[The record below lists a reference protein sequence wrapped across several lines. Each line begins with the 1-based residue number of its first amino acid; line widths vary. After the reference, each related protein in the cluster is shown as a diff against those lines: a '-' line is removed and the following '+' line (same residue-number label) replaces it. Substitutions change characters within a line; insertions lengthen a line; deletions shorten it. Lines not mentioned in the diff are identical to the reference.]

1 MSLIMF
7 NGFHFVLLD
16 CFPLFLHF
24 LTSLIKFFPWNL
36 GMAYE
41 VKGLLQ
47 TWRVGLSQ
55 ESPIGPCLVTNVTR
69 AKPKVMTSGY
79 HIKGQQSCG
88 FYRMVAESDANAL
101 NSYCIS
107 WLGREFAQKWGLV
120 KEKTTGITFDAPKW
134 HHFCWS
140 PWHQT

>member
-1 MSLIMF
+1 MSLVML
-7 NGFHFVLLD
+7 NGYHFVFLD

-24 LTSLIKFFPWNL
+24 LTSLIKVFPWNL
-36 GMAYE
+36 GTAWK

-55 ESPIGPCLVTNVTR
+55 KAPIGSCLVTNVTGT
-69 AKPKVMTSGY
+69 KPKVMTSGY

-88 FYRMVAESDANAL
+88 FYKLVAESDANAL

-107 WLGREFAQKWGLV
+107 WSGLEFAQKWGIV
-120 KEKTTGITFDAPKW
+120 KEKTTGITFGKPMT
-134 HHFCWS
+134 
-140 PWHQT
+140 PNLGITPP